1 MPDNTNTTVR
11 ETHVREK
18 SGISGFAFILG
29 GVVVAIAIVGFF
41 LYGGFDGNGAGVGDG
56 GNTNVNVEM
65 PATDAPATD
74 APAAEA
80 TPPAA
85 EIAPPAADSAN

>member
-41 LYGGFDGNGAGVGDG
+41 LYGGFDGNGGGVGDG

-65 PATDAPATD
+65 PATD